1 MVRIG
6 IVGTGYRIG
15 IAKMHIA
22 GYKTLT
28 DVEITALYDEDRLS
42 CEEYKQRF
50 QLNEAT
56 VCSSLEEL
64 FDLVDAVSIC
74 TPNNTHIEIAKKALE
89 HDVHVL
95 CEKPFSNTLEG
106 TENLVELANA
116 SRKVDMIG
124 LCYRGIPAIR
134 LLKEYIDQDHFGKIY
149 YIRTCQGG
157 GRIASLSV
165 KREWRMNYEKS
176 GPGAMADFGSHMLD
190 IVDGL
195 FRERIGKYRSVQAMS
210 TICIPKRKSET
221 GEAMETVDNDDVAA
235 FNMKTEEGVIISFTA
250 SRVGSSHQM
259 EIFGEKGYALF
270 DGSKPL
276 QLVIGKKEPEQ
287 GAGGGDPSNSHT
299 G

>member
-124 LCYRGIPAIR
+124 LC
-134 LLKEYIDQDHFGKIY
+134 
-149 YIRTCQGG
+149 
-157 GRIASLSV
+157 
-165 KREWRMNYEKS
+165 
-176 GPGAMADFGSHMLD
+176 
-190 IVDGL
+190 
-195 FRERIGKYRSVQAMS
+195 
-210 TICIPKRKSET
+210 
-221 GEAMETVDNDDVAA
+221 
-235 FNMKTEEGVIISFTA
+235 
-250 SRVGSSHQM
+250 
-259 EIFGEKGYALF
+259 
-270 DGSKPL
+270 
-276 QLVIGKKEPEQ
+276 
-287 GAGGGDPSNSHT
+287 
-299 G
+299 